1 MFLQKLKCLLLFI
14 AVVAL
19 SACNDS
25 EQNSALEDYYSLV
38 SVLCECSPIEIIED
52 QQQWLFDFDNMEIDV
67 VVNGAVDNWLLFDTG
82 RYSFDLIDT
91 NLFGNPAT
99 LMQVN
104 GRDFY
109 LWGRGDTITISDP
122 GAEFDAGAYYEFVRD

>member
-1 MFLQKLKCLLLFI
+1 M
-14 AVVAL
+14 AL

-25 EQNSALEDYYSLV
+25 EQNSALEDYHSLV
-38 SVLCECSPIEIIED
+38 SVLCVCSPIEIIED

-67 VVNGAVDNWLLFDTG
+67 VVDGAVDNWLLFDTG

-122 GAEFDAGAYYEFVRD
+122 GEEFDAGAYYEFVRD